1 MRCYAH
7 HIARWQQL
15 TLSLSFLEVGHCV
28 ESVGSF
34 VVGAFDGAF
43 DGCV

>member
-1 MRCYAH
+1 MRCVH
-7 HIARWQQL
+7 HIALWQL

-28 ESVGSF
+28 DSVGSF
-34 VVGAFDGAF
+34 VVGEFDGAF